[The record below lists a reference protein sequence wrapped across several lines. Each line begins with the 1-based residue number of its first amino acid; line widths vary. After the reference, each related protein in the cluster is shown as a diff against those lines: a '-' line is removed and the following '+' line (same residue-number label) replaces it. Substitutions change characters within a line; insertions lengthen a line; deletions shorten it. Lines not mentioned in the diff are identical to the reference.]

1 MSAIIENN
9 QLPFSAKFLQ
19 FYKDR
24 TLLAILLSLFAVMF
38 IYGIFFTENYLTITN
53 FKAIIRDAAL
63 YGIMAIGLTF
73 VTLSGNFFLLSLK
86 ETASICGVTF
96 AMGMA
101 TGFGSPD
108 LAGNFLVSLL
118 AALAV
123 GVVSGVIQGYFVG
136 MGGNP
141 IVVTLGGAGILY
153 GIGAWWSDNLVINF
167 TRPHDAE
174 WLGSGCFLGLPSITW
189 SFILIAIAAEIVLR
203 HTNFGRK
210 VYLVGANK
218 AAGKAT
224 GHENFSMA
232 IIVFTICSVC
242 CAFVAVA
249 FVAQMDSAQSNYFS
263 AEFGSSG
270 DMTILVIA
278 TVMVGGNSIM
288 GGYGSTLRTS
298 LGAIFI
304 AMVDNMMV
312 LQGFN
317 SGPRIVGVGLMIVFS
332 IIVLVYLLK
341 EVGLRN
347 NGKFYKKDYKR
358 CRSLFCNLIIIL
370 CLRILCN

>member
-1 MSAIIENN
+1 M
-9 QLPFSAKFLQ
+9 
-19 FYKDR
+19 
-24 TLLAILLSLFAVMF
+24 
-38 IYGIFFTENYLTITN
+38 
-53 FKAIIRDAAL
+53 
-63 YGIMAIGLTF
+63 
-73 VTLSGNFFLLSLK
+73 
-86 ETASICGVTF
+86 
-96 AMGMA
+96 
-101 TGFGSPD
+101 
-108 LAGNFLVSLL
+108 
-118 AALAV
+118 
-123 GVVSGVIQGYFVG
+123 
-136 MGGNP
+136 
-141 IVVTLGGAGILY
+141 
-153 GIGAWWSDNLVINF
+153 
-167 TRPHDAE
+167 
-174 WLGSGCFLGLPSITW
+174 GLPSITW
-189 SFILIAIAAEIVLR
+189 SFILIAITAEIVLR

-288 GGYGSTLRTS
+288 GGYGSSLRTS

-332 IIVLVYLLK
+332 IIVF
-341 EVGLRN
+341 GLFAKGSRAQE
-347 NGKFYKKDYKR
+347 
-358 CRSLFCNLIIIL
+358 
-370 CLRILCN
+370 

>member
-174 WLGSGCFLGLPSITW
+174 WLGTGSFLGLPSITW
-189 SFILIAIAAEIVLR
+189 SFILIAIAAEI
-203 HTNFGRK
+203 
-210 VYLVGANK
+210 
-218 AAGKAT
+218 
-224 GHENFSMA
+224 
-232 IIVFTICSVC
+232 
-242 CAFVAVA
+242 AV
-249 FVAQMDSAQSNYFS
+249 SY
-263 AEFGSSG
+263 
-270 DMTILVIA
+270 THL
-278 TVMVGGNSIM
+278 
-288 GGYGSTLRTS
+288 TLPTTP
-298 LGAIFI
+298 
-304 AMVDNMMV
+304 VV
-312 LQGFN
+312 
-317 SGPRIVGVGLMIVFS
+317 
-332 IIVLVYLLK
+332 
-341 EVGLRN
+341 
-347 NGKFYKKDYKR
+347 
-358 CRSLFCNLIIIL
+358 
-370 CLRILCN
+370 